1 MLKFKKNVKEKKEKK
16 PKVKKI
22 RVKKEK
28 PKKERVPFR
37 KSNFTIKSNLLF
49 YLIVLIYSLALGA
62 VCYLKLGLLITGV
75 VMAAYFIFI
84 LFAMVLDRYHK
95 KAGIRRLVKALFTL
109 IIIFGILGI
118 MAAGA
123 FFTYVAISAPKFDSK
138 KLNVDESTIVYDK
151 GNNIIATLGA
161 NKREKLAYEEL
172 SQVLIDAVIATED
185 SRFFQHNGLDAP
197 RFAKAAIGQVL
208 GRDSGGGST
217 LTMQVSKNNFTS
229 FDASGIEG
237 IIRKFT
243 DIYLSIFKIERNYTK
258 EEILEF
264 YVNKPFLGS
273 QSYGVQQ
280 AAKTYFGKDAKDL
293 NLSEAALIA
302 GLFQSP
308 SGYDPNLHPKAA
320 ESRRKTVLSLM
331 KRHGYITE
339 EEEALANS
347 IPVSELIIEYSST
360 TSPYQGYLDLVL
372 NEVEQK
378 LGMDPY
384 KTPMFIYTNMDTKK
398 QEKLNAIMDGKGG
411 YKWKDNYIQCGV
423 AAVEVKTG
431 KVIAIGAGR
440 NRKGE
445 RTLSYAAD
453 IKRQIGST
461 AKPLFDYGPAI
472 EFNNWST
479 ANMINDAKWTY
490 SNGTSIRNWD
500 GKYRGWLTMRQAL
513 QQSRNIPALK
523 TFQSVNNADI
533 VKFVTS
539 LGITP
544 ELDKTGYMHEAHAIG
559 GFTGSNPLE
568 MAAAFAAFSNG
579 GYYYEPYTVNKIVLR
594 NDDSKE
600 YKFSSKGKRVM
611 SEATAYMVTN
621 VLYTGVGGAIGVSRV
636 SGVPLAAKT
645 GTTDYPKA
653 ILNKYK
659 IHGAIND
666 AWIVGYS
673 PTISIGMWYGYEK
686 IDPKHYNTMGS
697 ASTQRKKLYYKI
709 SSALMD
715 KASAWKQPGSV
726 IKVGVE
732 KVADLNKKLNLTE
745 SLPIMLPSE
754 YTPSNQIIYE
764 LFRKGTEPT
773 ERSPRYVPI
782 DNPTGLLVTYTSNQ
796 ANLSWNAA
804 SGNSNIDTEIYGDL
818 GYEVYYNGTYLGFTT
833 LTSYTYDTSYPFGT
847 YVVKTA
853 YQNVKDNRSSGAE
866 YTLVKDSSQV
876 HLTVRLNGET
886 TTTLSVGSSYQEPAA
901 PVTVYDNLVDVTSN
915 STITKAVYNPNGEAI
930 GSSISALNSSN
941 TEAGTYRIVYRATYL
956 GVSATVTK
964 YVKFE

>member
-1 MLKFKKNVKEKKEKK
+1 MIKIRKKESE

-22 RVKKEK
+22 KV
-28 PKKERVPFR
+28 KKERVPFR
-37 KSNFTIKSNLLF
+37 KSNFTIKSNLMF
-49 YLIVLIYSLALGA
+49 YLIVLLYSVALGTI
-62 VCYLKLGLLITGV
+62 CYLKLGLLVTGV
-75 VMAAYFIFI
+75 LMVLYFILI
-84 LFAMVLDRYHK
+84 LFAMILDRYHR
-95 KAGIRRLVKALFTL
+95 KAGIRRLVKALFTI

-118 MAAGA
+118 MATGA
-123 FFTYVAISAPKFDSK
+123 FFTYVAISAPKFDAK
-138 KLNVDESTIVYDK
+138 KLSVDESTIVYDK
-151 GNNIIATLGA
+151 SNKIIATLGA
-161 NKREKLAYEEL
+161 NKREKLDYNEL

-208 GRDSGGGST
+208 GRDAGGGST

-229 FDASGIEG
+229 FEAGGIEG

-243 DIYLSIFKIERNYTK
+243 DIYLSIFKLERYYTK
-258 EEILEF
+258 EEIIEF

-273 QSYGVQQ
+273 QSYGVEQ

-293 NLSEAALIA
+293 NLSEAAIIA

-320 ESRRKTVLSLM
+320 ENRRKTVLSLM
-331 KRHGYITE
+331 KRHGYITAE
-339 EEEALANS
+339 EETLANA
-347 IPVSELIIEYSST
+347 IPISQLLIDYSST

-378 LGMDPY
+378 TGMNPY

-398 QEKLNAIMDGKGG
+398 QEKLNDIMDGKGG

-423 AAVEVKTG
+423 AAIEVKTG
-431 KVIAIGAGR
+431 KVFAIGAGR

-445 RTLSYAAD
+445 RTFSYATD
-453 IKRQIGST
+453 MNRQIGST
-461 AKPLFDYGPAI
+461 AKPIFDYGPAI

-479 ANMINDAKWTY
+479 AEMLNDAKWHY
-490 SNGTSIRNWD
+490 SNGGSLRNWD

-523 TFQSVNNADI
+523 TFQKTDNAKI
-533 VKFVTS
+533 AEFVKS

-544 ELDKTGYMHEAHAIG
+544 EEDSTGYLHEAHALG
-559 GFTGSNPLE
+559 GFNGSNPLQ

-579 GYYYEPYTVNKIVLR
+579 GYYFEPYSVNRIVLR

-611 SEATAYMVTN
+611 SEATAYMITN
-621 VLYTGVGGAIGVSRV
+621 VLYTGVGGSIGVSKV

-645 GTTDYPKA
+645 GTTDYPKE

-659 IHGAIND
+659 MHSAIND

-673 PTISIGMWYGYEK
+673 PTIAIGMWYGYEN
-686 IDPKHYNTMGS
+686 IDPKHYNTMSS
-697 ASTQRKKLYYKI
+697 ASSARKKLYYKI

-715 KASAWKQPGSV
+715 KTSPWKQPSSV
-726 IKVGVE
+726 IKVGIE
-732 KVADLNKKLNLTE
+732 KVADLNKKLDLKE
-745 SLPIMLPSE
+745 SLPLMLPSE
-754 YTPSNQIIYE
+754 YTPSSQIMYE

-782 DNPTGLLVTYTSNQ
+782 DNPTNLLVTYTSSQ
-796 ANLSWNAA
+796 ATLTWNAA
-804 SGNSNIDTEIYGDL
+804 HGNSNVDTDIYGDL
-818 GYEVYYNGTYLGFTT
+818 GYEVYYNGAYLGFTT
-833 LTSYTYDTSYPFGT
+833 LTTYTYDTTYPFGT

-853 YQNVKDNRSSGAE
+853 YQKVKDNRSSGAE
-866 YTLVKDSSQV
+866 YTLVKDASQV
-876 HLTVRLNGET
+876 HLTLRINGEY
-886 TTTLSVGSSYQEPAA
+886 TTTLSVGTNYQEPAV
-901 PVTVYDNLVDVTSN
+901 PVNVYDNLIDVTSN
-915 STITKAVYNPNGEAI
+915 STITKTIYNPHGEVI
-930 GSSISALNSSN
+930 GSSISALNSNN
-941 TEAGTYRIVYRATYL
+941 TESGTYKILYKATYL
-956 GVSATVTK
+956 GKTATATK
-964 YVKFE
+964 YVKYE

>member
-1 MLKFKKNVKEKKEKK
+1 MRKEKI
-16 PKVKKI
+16 KKI
-22 RVKKEK
+22 KVKKEK
-28 PKKERVPFR
+28 PQKERVPFR
-37 KSNFTIKSNLLF
+37 KSNFTIKSNILF
-49 YLIVLIYSLALGA
+49 YLIVLIYAGALFA
-62 VCYLKLGLLITGV
+62 VCYLKLGLLLAGAVLV
-75 VMAAYFIFI
+75 VFF
-84 LFAMVLDRYHK
+84 LFALFTMIMDRYHK
-95 KAGIRRLVKALFTL
+95 RAGIRRLVKTL
-109 IIIFGILGI
+109 LTLVIIFSILGI

-123 FFTYVAISAPKFDSK
+123 FFTYVVISAPKFDAK

-151 GNNIIATLGA
+151 KNEIIATLGA
-161 NKREKLAYEEL
+161 NKREKLEYDEL

-197 RFAKAAIGQVL
+197 RFAKAVIGQL
-208 GRDSGGGST
+208 LRRDAGGGST

-229 FDASGIEG
+229 MEASGIQG

-243 DIYLSIFKIERNYTK
+243 DIYLAIFKIEQNYTK
-258 EEILEF
+258 EEIIEF

-273 QSYGVQQ
+273 QSYGVEQ
-280 AAKTYFGKDAKDL
+280 AANTYFGKNAKDL

-308 SGYDPNLHPKAA
+308 SGYDPNLHPQAA
-320 ESRRKTVLSLM
+320 TNRRTTVLSLM

-347 IPVSELIIEYSST
+347 IPISELLIDYSST

-378 LGMDPY
+378 TGMDPY
-384 KTPMFIYTNMDTKK
+384 KTPMYIYTNMDTKK
-398 QEKLNAIMDGKGG
+398 QEKVNDIMDGKGG

-445 RTLSYAAD
+445 RTLSYATD

-472 EFNNWST
+472 EYNNWST
-479 ANMINDAKWTY
+479 ATMINDAKWTY

-523 TFQSVNNADI
+523 TFQQVDNSKIAE
-533 VKFVTS
+533 FVQS

-544 ELDKTGYMHEAHAIG
+544 EIDKTGYMHEAHAIG

-568 MAAAFAAFSNG
+568 MATAFAAFSNG
-579 GYYYEPYTVNKIVLR
+579 GYYYEPYSVNKIVLR
-594 NDDSKE
+594 NDESQE
-600 YKFSSKGKRVM
+600 MKFSSKGKRVM

-621 VLYTGVGGAIGVSRV
+621 VLYTGVGGAIGVSKV

-645 GTTDYPKA
+645 GTTDYPRSVIQK
-653 ILNKYK
+653 NKMS
-659 IHGAIND
+659 GAIND

-673 PTISIGMWYGYEK
+673 PTIAMGMWYGYK
-686 IDPKHYNTMGS
+686 NIDPKHYNTMGS
-697 ASTQRKKLYYKI
+697 ASTQRKKLYYKL
-709 SSALMD
+709 SQAVFD
-715 KASAWKQPGSV
+715 KASAWKQPSSV
-726 IKVGVE
+726 VKVGVE
-732 KVADLNKKLNLTE
+732 KVADLNKNLNLKE

-754 YTPSNQIIYE
+754 YTPSSQIMYE
-764 LFRKGTEPT
+764 LFRRGTEPT
-773 ERSPRYVPI
+773 DVSPRYIPI
-782 DNPTGLLVTYTSNQ
+782 DNPTGLLVTYTSSQ
-796 ANLSWNAA
+796 STITWNAA
-804 SGNSNIDTEIYGDL
+804 KGNSDIDTEIYGDL
-818 GYEVYYNGTYLGFTT
+818 GYEVYYNGAYLGFTT
-833 LTSYTYDTSYPFGT
+833 LTSYTYDTTYPYGT

-853 YQNVKDNRSSGAE
+853 YQKVKDNRSSGSE
-866 YTLVKDSSQV
+866 YTLVKESSQV
-876 HLTVRLNGET
+876 HLSVKINGGT
-886 TTTLSVGSSYQEPAA
+886 STTLAAGENYQEPAA
-901 PVTVYDNLVDVTSN
+901 PISVYDNLIDVTEN
-915 STITKAVYNPNGEAI
+915 ATITKSIYNPNGEVI
-930 GSSISALNSSN
+930 GSSISALNAQSSN
-941 TEAGTYRIVYRATYL
+941 PGTYRIVYKATYL
-956 GVSATVTK
+956 GTSATATK
-964 YVKFE
+964 TVIFE